1 LLERPLDPKT
11 VPRVAAEEDYGVD
24 SEVDVCVFVDQKVGK
39 FGPGELIEGVG
50 RGSKWAASFLV
61 SRGAKQDMELV

>member
-1 LLERPLDPKT
+1 MLERPLDPKT

-50 RGSKWAASFLV
+50 RGSK
-61 SRGAKQDMELV
+61 